1 MKDAP
6 VLLLDEATSSL
17 DPENELDVQHALE
30 ALVKGRTVVM
40 IAHKLKTVAG
50 ADQILV
56 LDQGKIVERGTHTEL
71 LQKDSL
77 YAHLWNVQQETS
89 GWQIHRKADS
99 ARLEVAY
106 QQG

>member
-1 MKDAP
+1 M
-6 VLLLDEATSSL
+6 
-17 DPENELDVQHALE
+17 QHALE

-77 YAHLWNVQQETS
+77 YAHLWNVQKETS